1 MTMAVEYFNQEVF
14 FSWTFLHKLAMAQ
27 FESLILKNERSPT
40 PFFFFVAQ
48 EPVVFCNQDSYKE
61 GMEPEESFKAVVLVN

>member
-1 MTMAVEYFNQEVF
+1 
-14 FSWTFLHKLAMAQ
+14 MAQ